1 MAELTSKPSPD
12 VFGTK
17 AGLIL
22 VSWSLPKAPPAL
34 APYAHNAAPKS
45 SGETVADTP
54 CLMIKSNDGSAKT
67 AELDSQT
74 KTTSRRQNQWLKQ
87 LKPLKRSH

>member
-17 AGLIL
+17 AG
-22 VSWSLPKAPPAL
+22 SKSCKLPSKRTPAS
-34 APYAHNAAPKS
+34 APYAHNAAQKN
-45 SGETVADTP
+45 SGETAADTP
-54 CLMIKSNDGSAKT
+54 CLKTRSNDGSAKT
-67 AELDSQT
+67 VDIDSQT